1 MASSAKFQ
9 NNCPLQ
15 LNDSVQVEMGEVSID
30 HASMPGN
37 SISKIEERKLAIIK
51 EQDSEDMSNIDMPI
65 LYIFKKIIHT
75 VFLIPA
81 VLLVAIIS
89 PDESQFFIFSSF
101 ISMLLDPLFLY
112 IPLIKEETKCLM
124 LDKKL
129 MIAALILR
137 IVTDLRYVMKIGSK
151 IKKWRG
157 SPKEIAGSIATDV
170 VAILPIPQVVVLV
183 FLPRMR
189 SSGSLSIM
197 KFLNSLILFQYL
209 QRVYP
214 IYRYCKNLNKK
225 IHLSSAPTRAWIPSL
240 FNILIYILASYVLG
254 TFWYFFS
261 IQREIDCWEYAC
273 QSEKGCEF
281 STHCDANTF
290 RNVTL
295 LKLACPIN
303 PPNAAT
309 FDFGIFLYALQSGV
323 QESTNVPQ
331 KLLLCFSWGL
341 RNLSSFASN
350 LNTSTYGWETLFVV
364 AISIS
369 GLVLFI
375 YFLGHVQTF
384 MQVAGKSERSRQKW
398 KKILEPKIESM
409 LSEYDLP
416 AKVKKSIDYVV
427 KKKDLE
433 DPDLLLEN
441 MSSIFTFK
449 REVDDQTLLAE
460 LTSIRHSLFL
470 EKLKRVLH
478 RPGTCMN
485 DMVLKEICKHLDP
498 VIYPKGSYIIHEGEP
513 LDMMFFIT
521 QGIALEYT
529 TDRSITTSRLE
540 KGDCYGEELILSWA
554 ATATTSFSDLPNSG
568 STVKAHKNVE
578 IFAIQAA
585 DLQRVLSQPSSQ
597 YSSNEVTHA
606 AETKVIQ
613 SVLSQLRDLLI
624 KPRWLTL
631 G

>member
-1 MASSAKFQ
+1 MDEES
-9 NNCPLQ
+9 
-15 LNDSVQVEMGEVSID
+15 NDR
-30 HASMPGN
+30 ASMLGN
-37 SISKIEERKLAIIK
+37 SILKKGERKTK
-51 EQDSEDMSNIDMPI
+51 EQDLDHLSNIEMPI
-65 LYIFKKIIHT
+65 LYIVMKIIYA

-101 ISMLLDPLFLY
+101 ITMLLDPLLLY

-151 IKKWRG
+151 IKKRRG
-157 SPKEIAGSIATDV
+157 TPKEIDGSIATDV
-170 VAILPIPQVVVLV
+170 IAILPIPQVVLV

-189 SSGSLSIM
+189 GSGSLIIV

-209 QRVYP
+209 VRVYP

-225 IHLSSAPTRAWIPSL
+225 INLSRTLERAWIPSL
-240 FNILIYILASYVLG
+240 VNILIYILASYVLG

-261 IQREIDCWEYAC
+261 IQREIECWEYAC

-281 STHCDANTF
+281 STHCDASTF
-290 RNVTL
+290 RNVTF
-295 LKLACPIN
+295 LKVACCVN
-303 PPNAAT
+303 PQNAAI
-309 FDFGIFLYALQSGV
+309 FDFGIFIYALQSGV
-323 QESTNVPQ
+323 QESTNLPE

-350 LNTSTYGWETLFVV
+350 LNSSTYGWETLFVI

-384 MQVAGKSERSRQKW
+384 MQLAGKSERSHQKW
-398 KKILEPKIESM
+398 KRTLEPKIKSM
-409 LSEYDLP
+409 LSEYGLP
-416 AKVKKSIDYVV
+416 DEVKKSIVHVV
-427 KKKDLE
+427 KEKDLD

-441 MSSIFTFK
+441 MFSIFTFK
-449 REVDDQTLLAE
+449 HEVGDQTLAE
-460 LTSIRHSLFL
+460 LISIRQSLFL
-470 EKLKRVLH
+470 EKLKALH
-478 RPGTCMN
+478 RTGTYMN
-485 DMVLKEICKHLDP
+485 ERDERVLKEICKHLDP
-498 VIYPKGSYIIHEGEP
+498 VIYPRGSYIIQEGEP

-521 QGIALEYT
+521 QGIALKYT
-529 TDRSITTSRLE
+529 TARSKTTTRLE
-540 KGDCYGEELILSWA
+540 KGDCYGEDLLSWA
-554 ATATTSFSDLPNSG
+554 GTATTSFSDLPNSR

-578 IFAIQAA
+578 LFVLQAA
-585 DLQRVLSQPSSQ
+585 DLQRVLSQPSNQ
-597 YSSNEVTHA
+597 YSSNKGTHS
-606 AETKVIQ
+606 TDSTVQQ
-613 SVLSQLRDLLI
+613 SCLSQLRDILI
-624 KPRWLTL
+624 KPEWLTL